1 MDRELTIIVFGIL
14 YKILT
19 LFLKNYQRNM
29 SEEAVIHTLNP
40 DKWVD
45 AYADYLF
52 NYTIARVS
60 DGEKAK
66 DLVQETFFAGLKSM
80 KNFEGKAS
88 ERTWLIS
95 ILKRKIIDHYRKINS
110 NKGKAEIRMNF
121 YQDGENE
128 GNWIEER
135 IPQEWGGGADA
146 DLETKELGLT
156 LNQCIDKLPEKYR
169 MVFEMK
175 TIQGFETED
184 ICNELDITSSNLW
197 VIIHRARTQ
206 LRRCMEDNWFLK

>member
-1 MDRELTIIVFGIL
+1 
-14 YKILT
+14 
-19 LFLKNYQRNM
+19 M
-29 SEEAVIHTLNP
+29 SEIKIHSLNP
-40 DKWVD
+40 DNWID

-52 NYTIARVS
+52 NYTITRVN
-60 DGEKAK
+60 DADKAK

-110 NKGKAEIRMNF
+110 NKGKAEVRMNF
-121 YQDGENE
+121 YSDGERE
-128 GNWIEER
+128 GDWIEER
-135 IPQEWGGGADA
+135 VPQSWSS
-146 DLETKELGLT
+146 ETDSNIETEELGVT
-156 LNQCIDKLPEKYR
+156 LQDCIERLPEKYKI
-169 MVFEMK
+169 VFEMK

-206 LRRCMEDNWFLK
+206 LRRCMEDNWFKK